1 MVGDGATNM
10 TNANFASFDKALD
23 RQTCQIC
30 VKVSI
35 SVFLGSFI
43 FAVLIVSM
51 IVPYFPCLCRARRSE
66 AVLLN
71 FFRLC
76 VDNCGMDEN
85 TKVIIDAIEKRVLAM
100 AIATVSYLRDE
111 QYSGESLD
119 RTKKIAENLNSY
131 YVDALDVVKEEGM
144 P

>member
-1 MVGDGATNM
+1 
-10 TNANFASFDKALD
+10 
-23 RQTCQIC
+23 
-30 VKVSI
+30 
-35 SVFLGSFI
+35 
-43 FAVLIVSM
+43 
-51 IVPYFPCLCRARRSE
+51 
-66 AVLLN
+66 
-71 FFRLC
+71 
-76 VDNCGMDEN
+76 MDEN